1 MSFYPWAENDFHL
14 VFGKSKIDFDA
25 SKDDYNRK
33 EHKYGLE
40 SAVALLTRILSPGGP
55 IPPYAYR
62 DASTVEER
70 RHEFMTIDDSN
81 KVIFFVTTMR
91 ADETVRVISMR
102 RANKVERDV
111 FYKDTGFLEQ
121 PN

>member
-1 MSFYPWAENDFHL
+1 MRSYPRSESDFHL
-14 VFGKSKIDFDA
+14 VFGKSKIDYD
-25 SKDDYNRK
+25 SDKDDYNRK

-40 SAVALLTRILSPGGP
+40 SAVALLTRILVPGGT

-62 DASTVEER
+62 DASTVVEQ
-70 RHEFMTIDDSN
+70 RHEHMTIDDSN
-81 KVIFFVTTMR
+81 KVVFFVTTMR

-111 FYKDTGFLEQ
+111 FYKETGCHEQ
-121 PN
+121 PD